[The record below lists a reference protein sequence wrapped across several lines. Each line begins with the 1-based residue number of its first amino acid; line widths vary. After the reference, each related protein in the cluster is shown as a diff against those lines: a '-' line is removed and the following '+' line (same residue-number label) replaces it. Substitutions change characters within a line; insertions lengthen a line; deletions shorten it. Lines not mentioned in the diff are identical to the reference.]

1 VEPSIY
7 TPGAG
12 HRPPLL
18 AGRDALL
25 QAWRLTL
32 NDVAV
37 RGRVGARD
45 RILAGPRGIGKTAAL
60 LAFGDICRDQ
70 GYEVVNLQ
78 AAAGSAGLV
87 DSLLA
92 EARERVE
99 AGAGAWQRAKRGF
112 DRIAGVNVS
121 VVGFGGGISTHA
133 PRDTA
138 GSVSASSL
146 ARALSELAD
155 AVRQDAPGGGV
166 LITIDEMQVAAPDDL
181 ALLAAALQRLNAD
194 HPHAGV
200 LFAGSGLPHMPEV
213 LRQAHVTHPDRLF
226 DIRQVPLTLSPE
238 DARYALIEPAQRLRQ
253 VHWEPDAAGM
263 IVDATNGYPA
273 HLQLFAD
280 HAWRAANPDADTIT
294 VADAQYGLTS
304 AAEELEER
312 TLGPRLDRLT
322 DRQAELLAAVAIHGG
337 AVATKDLTST
347 LQRESSTNY
356 SRTRDELITE
366 GDLYAPRRGALALTV
381 PLMRPY
387 LLAHYDEI
395 CARAN
400 VAILTL
406 KELQRGTG

>member
-45 RILAGPRGIGKTAAL
+45 RILAGPRGIGKTAVL

-92 EARERVE
+92 EARQRAE
-99 AGAGAWQRAKRGF
+99 AGASAWQRARRGF
-112 DRIAGVNVS
+112 DRIAGVSVS
-121 VVGFGGGISTHA
+121 VGGFGGGVSTHEPHDPA
-133 PRDTA
+133 P
-138 GSVSASSL
+138 SVSASSL
-146 ARALSELAD
+146 ARALSELAE
-155 AVRQDAPGGGV
+155 AVRQDVPGGGV
-166 LITIDEMQVAAPDDL
+166 LITIDEMQVAAPADL

-194 HPHAGV
+194 HPGAGV

-213 LRQAHVTHPDRLF
+213 LRRAQVTHPDRLF
-226 DIRQVPLTLSPE
+226 DIRQVPLTLSSA

-253 VHWEPDAAGM
+253 VHWEPEAAGL

-280 HAWRAANPDADTIT
+280 HAWRAADPDADTIT
-294 VADAQYGLTS
+294 VTDAQHALRS

-312 TLGPRLDRLT
+312 TLGPR
-322 DRQAELLAAVAIHGG
+322 
-337 AVATKDLTST
+337 S
-347 LQRESSTNY
+347 
-356 SRTRDELITE
+356 
-366 GDLYAPRRGALALTV
+366 APRTSRA
-381 PLMRPY
+381 PCSESHRPTT
-387 LLAHYDEI
+387 
-395 CARAN
+395 RAP
-400 VAILTL
+400 VT
-406 KELQRGTG
+406 T